1 MSAENLEPGNKGG
14 DEYDVDESTDLMC
27 EGAILSVADDVVDL
41 VGETFF

>member
-1 MSAENLEPGNKGG
+1 MSVENLEPGNKGS
-14 DEYDVDESTDLMC
+14 EYDVDESTDLMC